1 MNSESQSGAKAGT
14 AGLGKNKT
22 ASVKKNGPED
32 LKSLYGARLRAVRGE
47 LKRLKLA
54 ALLITDL
61 KNIKYLTGFTG
72 SSAFVVVTLRSGFLL
87 TDPRYTSQAKAEV
100 CGLKVRIY
108 ERDPFGSLADLI
120 KKDSFKGR
128 HGASEARA
136 GKQSLGFES
145 DHLKHSTYVL
155 LRRLLRPI
163 KLSATTGLLLRVR
176 TKKDASEL
184 ALLRESAKLLTKGFQ
199 MAKRILRPGVVESE
213 AAWKIESFFRSSG
226 AEALAFDTIIAS
238 GFRGALPHGIASEK
252 KIKKGELVVVDMGA
266 LLNGYNSDCTRTFMV
281 GKPSKRQKEI
291 YSVVLEGQLRAVEMA
306 RPGVKVSEVDRAAR
320 SVIEEA
326 GFGKYFTHSTG
337 HGVGLDIHEAPG
349 VTASSEAVLEE
360 GMVITVEPGI
370 YLPDVGGVR
379 IEDMVVVGSSGPEV
393 ITGFTKELVLL

>member
-1 MNSESQSGAKAGT
+1 MNSESRSGAKAKSSARSSRG
-14 AGLGKNKT
+14 NKSKP
-22 ASVKKNGPED
+22 ASVKKNGAKD
-32 LKSLYGARLRAVRGE
+32 LKGLYGARLKAVRGE
-47 LKRLKLA
+47 LKKRKLA
-54 ALLITDL
+54 GLLVTDL
-61 KNIKYLTGFTG
+61 KNIRYLTGFTG
-72 SSAFVVVTLRSGFLL
+72 SSAFVVVTLRSGLLL
-87 TDPRYTSQAKAEV
+87 TDSRYTSQATSEV
-100 CGLKVRIY
+100 MGLKVRIY

-120 KKDSFKGR
+120 KKDSFKGKT
-128 HGASEARA
+128 

-145 DHLKHSTYVL
+145 DHLKHSTYIL

-163 KLSATTGLLLRVR
+163 TLRATTGLLLRVR

-184 ALLRESAKLLTKGFQ
+184 ALLRESAKLLTKGFE

-238 GFRGALPHGIASEK
+238 GFRGALPHGIASKK
-252 KIKKGELVVVDMGA
+252 KIKKGDLVVVDMGA

-281 GKPSKRQKEI
+281 GKPTKRQKEI
-291 YSVVLEGQLRAVEMA
+291 YSVVLEGQSRAVEMV
-306 RPGVKVSEVDRAAR
+306 RPGVKVSEIDRAAR

-349 VTASSEAVLEE
+349 VTASSDAVLEE